1 MTQTNS
7 PQSTS
12 DKVPEDFG
20 RKVITE
26 IENYSKHDDFRK
38 KVKEIFTECIGTTTF
53 KDKIKEYAGESFNDR
68 LFRNGWAIVIFLA
81 SLIIAALVGRLFK

>member
-38 KVKEIFTECIGTTTF
+38 K
-53 KDKIKEYAGESFNDR
+53 
-68 LFRNGWAIVIFLA
+68 
-81 SLIIAALVGRLFK
+81 